1 MGTEGKLQDE
11 IEKLHLRYQAK
22 LDYMIVAKN
31 DVEDTLVDLRGKL
44 KLSRQEHRQQI
55 QESRFGLKDKTNIN
69 QNLQE
74 EIDFLSSEV
83 EHQQSKI
90 KELNAELVYE
100 RNERDADIDDLK
112 KNYEDEIDRLCAEI
126 REYETIVLQLKDEV
140 ERG

>member
-1 MGTEGKLQDE
+1 MGETVGMTREVKILQEKEHRLMKEAHAQNIENQHQVEKFSMTEGKLQDE

-22 LDYMIVAKN
+22 LDYLIVAKN

-74 EIDFLSSEV
+74 EIDFLS
-83 EHQQSKI
+83 
-90 KELNAELVYE
+90 
-100 RNERDADIDDLK
+100 
-112 KNYEDEIDRLCAEI
+112 
-126 REYETIVLQLKDEV
+126 
-140 ERG
+140 